1 MNAALLS
8 FYESIYPE
16 VFAALAPFT
25 DVSDPMF
32 CCLPD
37 GYLDTAIRLMIV
49 GQQTN
54 GWGEEPGLDCAFAY
68 MEHHRKFDLAR
79 TYSAR
84 SSPFWRGAHELA
96 GLVNP
101 NGPERAFLWS
111 NLVKVDQDGVRP
123 SPEIE
128 SVISQFGMVPKEI
141 EIAQPDAVVFF
152 TGPYY
157 DERLTAMFPDL
168 QFEFQTEHVARLVH
182 PALPGSSFRTYHPKA
197 LQMQSA
203 WEAIENIANLIRNDR
218 NG

>member
-1 MNAALLS
+1 MNTELCH
-8 FYESIYPE
+8 FYETIYPE
-16 VFAALAPFT
+16 VIASLAPFE

-37 GYLDTAIRLMIV
+37 GYLDTTIRLMIV
-49 GQQTN
+49 GQQTR
-54 GWGEEPGLDCAFAY
+54 GWGEEPGLDCASAY

-79 TYSAR
+79 TYRAR

-128 SVISQFGMVPKEI
+128 NLISQFGMVPREI

-152 TGPYY
+152 TGPNY
-157 DERLTAMFPDL
+157 DERLIATLPEI
-168 QFEFQTEHVARLVH
+168 QFEFQTDYVARLVH
-182 PALPGSSFRTYHPKA
+182 PVLPRSSFRTYHPKA

-203 WEAIENIANLIRNDR
+203 WRAIADIATLIHNDR